1 MNKISFGLDSEK
13 NPVSLYTL
21 ENDNLIL
28 KVSDLGAT
36 MVSLIDKSTGIDIL
50 LGHDNA
56 EGYLS
61 SGSHMGGFIGRT
73 ANRTRNAMFVLNG
86 TEYHIPANQGKH
98 NLHGGWGFDRR
109 LYEVS
114 GTDHS
119 ISFHRISRDQ
129 EEGYPGNLDVTVTY
143 TLLED
148 EVEMKVTACSDQD
161 TVFAFTNH
169 NYYNLNGIGLVSDH
183 EVKLNASEYAD
194 DDPDGLALL
203 PLKPVAGTDFDFR
216 EFHPLAQAFASE
228 DPQIL
233 ANKGIDHHYAVPGT
247 GIRIFAE
254 CRTDI
259 LDLKIY
265 SDLPGMHMYTGNYL
279 DGEIGKHQK
288 VMKDH
293 GAVCFEPEYFPDAI
307 NLPVSPKPILHA
319 GETKSW
325 VIRMELNRR

>member
-1 MNKISFGLDSEK
+1 MDKISFGMDAEK
-13 NPVSLYTL
+13 QPVSLYTL
-21 ENDNLIL
+21 ENDNLVL

-36 MVSLIDKSTGIDIL
+36 MVSLIEKSTGIDIL
-50 LGHDNA
+50 LGHDQA

-73 ANRTRNAMFVLNG
+73 ANRTRNARFLLNG
-86 TEYHIPANQGKH
+86 KEYHIPANQGKH

-114 GTDHS
+114 AADQS
-119 ISFHRISRDQ
+119 ISFHRISKDQ
-129 EEGYPGNLDVTVTY
+129 EEGYPGNLNVTVTY
-143 TLLED
+143 TLLPHG
-148 EVEMKVTACSDQD
+148 VEMKVSGCCDAD
-161 TVFAFTNH
+161 TIFAFTNH
-169 NYYNLNGIGLVSDH
+169 NYYNLNGTGIICDH

-203 PLKPVAGTDFDFR
+203 PLKSVSGTDFDFR
-216 EFHPLAQAFASE
+216 EFHPLSQAFDSA

-233 ANKGIDHHYAVPGT
+233 ANRGIDHHYAVPGT
-247 GIRIFAE
+247 GLRPFAE
-254 CRTDI
+254 CRTDR
-259 LDLKIY
+259 LDLRIS

-279 DGEIGKHQK
+279 DGEIGKHQE

-293 GAVCFEPEYFPDAI
+293 EAVCFEPEFFPDAI
-307 NLPVSPKPILHA
+307 NLPISPKPILRA
-319 GETKSW
+319 GESRSW